1 MSAMQTG
8 SGSSSPSASRRPLR
22 DRAAAGQ
29 KLAQA
34 LTEYVD
40 QPDVLVLGLPRGGVP
55 LAYEI
60 AKVLHAPLD
69 VFIVRK
75 LGAPDQAELAMGA
88 LASGGIRVLN
98 EDVIADLEIPEVWIE
113 RVVAKEQQELDRRAH
128 AYRGDR
134 PPLNVC
140 DKIVLLVDDGIA
152 TGATMRV
159 AIAALRQQQPAK
171 IIVAVGVAPEETCA
185 LLANEADELVC
196 LLIPEPFWSVG
207 AWFEDFTEISDEEV
221 RRLLAQ
227 AAQNLA
233 AFHQTPGSKR

>member
-1 MSAMQTG
+1 MSAMHNA
-8 SGSSSPSASRRPLR
+8 SGSSSPSTRPRPLR
-22 DRAAAGQ
+22 DRVIAGQ

-34 LTEYVD
+34 LIEYVD

-60 AKVLHAPLD
+60 AKTLHAPLD

-88 LASGGIRVLN
+88 LASGGVRVLN
-98 EDVIADLEIPEVWIE
+98 EDVIADLEIPDAWIE
-113 RVVAKEQQELDRRAH
+113 RVVAKEQAELDRRAH

-134 PPLNVC
+134 PPLNVR

-171 IIVAVGVAPEETCA
+171 IIVAVGVAPIETCE
-185 LLANEADELVC
+185 LLASEADELVC
-196 LLIPEPFWSVG
+196 LLTPDPFWSVG

-227 AAQNLA
+227 AAENLA